1 MGSRFRERGRWYWV
15 WTTCL
20 YNTYPQDLILY
31 LNVLFIF
38 KLLSVVP
45 TQLYDW
51 VSVLAPVTVTWCPKD
66 RLPVSK
72 GLAQCQELSYCS
84 SVLQLTWLC
93 SRNLRALKCSW
104 VVAYCISLISTFF
117 NQKRL
122 QPWYRLDVTDQLA
135 EQLALFRIAWILS
148 LGPIWNQKPWA

>member
-51 VSVLAPVTVTWCPKD
+51 VSVLAPVTE
-66 RLPVSK
+66 S
-72 GLAQCQELSYCS
+72 
-84 SVLQLTWLC
+84 
-93 SRNLRALKCSW
+93 
-104 VVAYCISLISTFF
+104 
-117 NQKRL
+117 
-122 QPWYRLDVTDQLA
+122 LDVPKIVSQSPRA
-135 EQLALFRIAWILS
+135 
-148 LGPIWNQKPWA
+148 